1 MRIKT
6 YKLLILALLLVAPNA
21 YPKDHNVISLA
32 SAEWPKFTNSDGT
45 GLFFDII
52 RAVYRAGEVG
62 MEFEIVP
69 YERSVKMVEDKLVDA
84 WVASYIEEEDFP
96 LYPKW
101 HFGADIV
108 IAVFDP
114 DKFPEWEGE
123 KSLSGKTVAWLRG
136 YNYDE
141 YLNVRVEIDEINKRR
156 NGLRML
162 QRGRIDVL
170 LDAYSDM
177 IEEDNVTI
185 KGTSLRFKEGFNE
198 FTFAAKE
205 ILQLRLYLAFA
216 DTDRARKFMEIW
228 DRNFPILLEKGV
240 IKRLFK
246 KYSIYYPFAS

>member
-1 MRIKT
+1 MRTKV
-6 YKLLILALLLVAPNA
+6 YKLLILALFLVAQSTYA
-21 YPKDHNVISLA
+21 KDHNSISLA
-32 SAEWPKFTNSDGT
+32 SAEWPKYTNGDGT
-45 GLFFDII
+45 GVFFDII
-52 RAVYRAGEVG
+52 RAVYKLEKVG

-69 YERSVKMVEDKLVDA
+69 YERSVKMVEDKAVDA

-108 IAVFDP
+108 IAVYDP
-114 DKFPEWEGE
+114 DKFPKWEGE
-123 KSLSGKTVAWLRG
+123 KSLKGKKVAWLRG

-141 YLNVRVEIDEINKRR
+141 YLKIRVEIDEVNKRR
-156 NGLRML
+156 SGLRML
-162 QRGRIDVL
+162 QRGRIDAL

-185 KGTSLRFKEGFNE
+185 EGTSLRFKEGYNE
-198 FTFAAKE
+198 YSFAAKE

-216 DTDRARKFMEIW
+216 DTDRARKFLDIW
-228 DRNFPILLEKGV
+228 DKNFPILLKNGS

-246 KYSIYYPFAS
+246 KYSIYYPFSN